1 MVQTRLPAW
10 PLAKCRRSE
19 SPDGSRTTIA
29 SGDIAMGL
37 QPPTKIR
44 TMSPVEYHIV
54 SGVFGATLPYRSRIL
69 VTNAAGMDGR
79 AFTIPTSLVSTILG
93 MNPAL
98 FLPTAIVGYLG
109 SIVNLAYLMNV
120 GRDYNT
126 LGSSQQRL
134 LVHETTHV
142 WQGKNSTLALTYV
155 FSSVLNQ
162 GLHGGGAYSYTAGQ
176 PWRSYNAEQQASIVE
191 DWFRAGQPTSG
202 PLYPYIVNHVQK
214 GDC

>member
-1 MVQTRLPAW
+1 
-10 PLAKCRRSE
+10 
-19 SPDGSRTTIA
+19 
-29 SGDIAMGL
+29 MGL

-162 GLHGGGAYSYTAGQ
+162 GLHGGGAYSYSAGQ

>member
-1 MVQTRLPAW
+1 
-10 PLAKCRRSE
+10 
-19 SPDGSRTTIA
+19 
-29 SGDIAMGL
+29 MGL
-37 QPPTKIR
+37 QPPTKVR

-54 SGVFGATLPYRSRIL
+54 SGVFGPTLPYRSRIL
-69 VTNAAGMDGR
+69 VTNAAGLDGR
-79 AFTIPTSLVSTILG
+79 AFTIPTSLVSAILG

-98 FLPTAIVGYLG
+98 FLPTAVAGYLG

-120 GRDYNT
+120 GKDYNT
-126 LGSSQQRL
+126 LGTSQQRL

-142 WQGKNSTLALTYV
+142 WQGKNSTMALTYV

-162 GLHGGGAYSYTAGQ
+162 GLHGGAAYSYVAGQ

-191 DWFRAGQPTSG
+191 DWFRAGQPKSG
-202 PLYPYIVNHVQK
+202 ALYPYIVNHVQK